1 MHVDMWLLKLHGKEK
16 KTMKKFDIFTD
27 SSCDLPQEMIEQ
39 YDIKVIQL
47 EVIIDDG
54 EPILNK
60 DIDAK
65 QLYQKL
71 RDGAVAKTAAATP
84 GNFYEQMNNSLA
96 QGHDILYLGFTSALS
111 VTYNNGAMM
120 ISELQEKYPNQ
131 KLMSIDTLCASV
143 GQGLLV
149 HFSALKREEGATL
162 EETFHAVMNIKD
174 KIHHQV
180 TVDDLFFLKRGGRV
194 SGATAIAGT
203 MLNIKPMI
211 QVSEAG
217 KLETVGKVRGRKSAM
232 RQLISEMQETA
243 DIDTWEYV
251 FISHGDCYEDAA
263 RVGEL
268 VKEAYPKA
276 KVIISYVGPV
286 IGAHTGPG
294 VIALCYLGKVM
305 KGAK

>member
-1 MHVDMWLLKLHGKEK
+1 MSMFE
-16 KTMKKFDIFTD
+16 IFTD
-27 SSCDLPQEMIEQ
+27 SSCDLPQEIIEQ

-65 QLYQKL
+65 DLYQKL

-84 GNFYEQMNNSLA
+84 GNFYELMNDSLT
-96 QGHDILYLGFTSALS
+96 QGKDILYLGFTSGLS
-111 VTYNNGAMM
+111 VTYNNGAMV

-149 HFSALKREEGATL
+149 HFAALKREEGAKL
-162 EETFHAVMNIKD
+162 EEVFHAVMDMKD
-174 KIHHQV
+174 NIHHQV

-194 SGATAIAGT
+194 SGATAVAGS

-211 QVSEAG
+211 QVSEKG

-263 RVGEL
+263 RVKEM
-268 VKEAYPKA
+268 VEEAYPKA

-294 VIALCYLGKVM
+294 VIALCYFGKVT
-305 KGAK
+305 KGTK

>member
-1 MHVDMWLLKLHGKEK
+1 MNSFE
-16 KTMKKFDIFTD
+16 IFTD
-27 SSCDLPQEMIEQ
+27 SSCDLPQDMIEQ
-39 YDIKVIQL
+39 YGIEVIQL
-47 EVIIDDG
+47 EVIIDGG

-84 GNFYEQMNNSLA
+84 GNFYEQMNASLA
-96 QGHDILYLGFTSALS
+96 QGKDILYLGFTSGLS
-111 VTYNNGAMM
+111 VTYNNGAMV
-120 ISELQEKYPNQ
+120 IGELQEKYPNQ

-149 HFSALKREEGATL
+149 HFAALKREEGAAI
-162 EETFHAVMNIKD
+162 EEVFHAVMDIKD

-180 TVDDLFFLKRGGRV
+180 TVNDLFFLKRGGRV
-194 SGATAIAGT
+194 SGATAVAGT

-211 QVSEAG
+211 QVSEEG

-232 RQLISEMQETA
+232 RQLLSEMKETA
-243 DIDTWEYV
+243 DIDSWEYV
-251 FISHGDCYEDAA
+251 FISHGDCLEDA
-263 RVGEL
+263 VY
-268 VKEAYPKA
+268 VKEMVEEAYPNA
-276 KVIISYVGPV
+276 KVILSYVGPV

-294 VIALCYLGKVM
+294 VIALCYLGKVV
-305 KGAK
+305 KGTK

>member
-1 MHVDMWLLKLHGKEK
+1 MSIFE
-16 KTMKKFDIFTD
+16 IFTD
-27 SSCDLPQEMIEQ
+27 SSCDLPQEMIKQ
-39 YDIKVIQL
+39 YDIKVVQL

-84 GNFYEQMNNSLA
+84 GNFYELMNDSLA
-96 QGHDILYLGFTSALS
+96 QGKDILYLGFTSGLS
-111 VTYNNGAMM
+111 VTYNNGAMV
-120 ISELQEKYPNQ
+120 IRELQEKYPNQ

-149 HFSALKREEGATL
+149 HFAALKREEGAKL
-162 EETFHAVMNIKD
+162 EEVFHAVMDMKD

-194 SGATAIAGT
+194 SGATAVAGT

-211 QVSEAG
+211 QVSEDG

-232 RQLISEMQETA
+232 RQLVSEMQKTS

-251 FISHGDCYEDAA
+251 FISHGDCYEDAT
-263 RVGEL
+263 RVREM
-268 VKEAYPKA
+268 VEEVYPKA

-294 VIALCYLGKVM
+294 VIALCYFGKVT
-305 KGAK
+305 KGMDCTDKK

>member
-1 MHVDMWLLKLHGKEK
+1 MN
-16 KTMKKFDIFTD
+16 KFEIFTD

-71 RDGAVAKTAAATP
+71 REGAVEKTAAATP
-84 GNFYEQMNNSLA
+84 GNFYEQMNASLA
-96 QGHDILYLGFTSALS
+96 QGKDVLYLGFTSGLS
-111 VTYNNGAMM
+111 VTYNNGAMV
-120 ISELQEKYPNQ
+120 IGELQDNYPNQ

-149 HFSALKREEGATL
+149 HFAALKREEGATI
-162 EETFHAVMNIKD
+162 EEVFQAVMDIKD

-211 QVSEAG
+211 QVSEEG
-217 KLETVGKVRGRKSAM
+217 KLDTVGKIRGRKSAL
-232 RQLISEMQETA
+232 RHLVSEMQDTA

-251 FISHGDCYEDAA
+251 FISHGDCLEDAI
-263 RVGEL
+263 RVKEM
-268 VKEAYPKA
+268 VEEAYPKA
-276 KVIISYVGPV
+276 KVTISYVGPV

-294 VIALCYLGKVM
+294 VVALCYLGKAT
-305 KGAK
+305 KGTISNQ

>member
-1 MHVDMWLLKLHGKEK
+1 MSIFE
-16 KTMKKFDIFTD
+16 IFTD

-39 YDIKVIQL
+39 YDIKVVQL

-71 RDGAVAKTAAATP
+71 REGAVAKTAAATP
-84 GNFYEQMNNSLA
+84 GNFYELMNDSLA
-96 QGHDILYLGFTSALS
+96 QGKDILYLGFTSGLS
-111 VTYNNGAMM
+111 VTYNNGAMV
-120 ISELQEKYPNQ
+120 IRELQEKYPNQ

-149 HFSALKREEGATL
+149 HFAALKREEGAKL
-162 EETFHAVMNIKD
+162 EEVFHAVMDMKD

-194 SGATAIAGT
+194 SGATAVAGT

-211 QVSEAG
+211 QVSEDG

-232 RQLISEMQETA
+232 RQLVSEMQKTA
-243 DIDTWEYV
+243 DIDAWEYV
-251 FISHGDCYEDAA
+251 FISHGDCYEDAT
-263 RVGEL
+263 RVREM
-268 VKEAYPKA
+268 VEEVYPKA

-294 VIALCYLGKVM
+294 VIALCYFGKVT
-305 KGAK
+305 KGTDYVEKY

>member
-1 MHVDMWLLKLHGKEK
+1 MSAFE
-16 KTMKKFDIFTD
+16 IFTD

-84 GNFYEQMNNSLA
+84 GNFYELMNDSLA
-96 QGHDILYLGFTSALS
+96 QGKDILYLGFTSGLS
-111 VTYNNGAMM
+111 VTYNNGAMV
-120 ISELQEKYPNQ
+120 IRELQEKYPNQ

-149 HFSALKREEGATL
+149 HFAALKREEGAKL
-162 EETFHAVMNIKD
+162 EEVFHAVMDMKD

-194 SGATAIAGT
+194 SGATAVAGT

-211 QVSEAG
+211 QVSEDG

-232 RQLISEMQETA
+232 RQLVSKMQKTA
-243 DIDTWEYV
+243 DIDAWEYV
-251 FISHGDCYEDAA
+251 FISHGDCYEDAT
-263 RVGEL
+263 RVREM
-268 VKEAYPKA
+268 VEEVYPKA

-294 VIALCYLGKVM
+294 VIALCYFGKVT
-305 KGAK
+305 KGMDCTD

>member
-1 MHVDMWLLKLHGKEK
+1 
-16 KTMKKFDIFTD
+16 MKKFEIFTD

-71 RDGAVAKTAAATP
+71 RNGAVAKTAAATP
-84 GNFYEQMNNSLA
+84 GNFYEQMNDSLA
-96 QGHDILYLGFTSALS
+96 RGNDILYIGFTSGLS

-120 ISELQEKYPNQ
+120 IHELQEKYPNQ

-149 HFSALKREEGATL
+149 HFAALKRAEGATM
-162 EETFHAVMNIKD
+162 EEVFEAVMTIKD

-211 QVSEAG
+211 QVSEEG

-232 RQLISEMQETA
+232 RQLVSEMQETA
-243 DIDTWEYV
+243 DIDAWEYV
-251 FISHGDCYEDAA
+251 FISHGDCYEDAT
-263 RVGEL
+263 R
-268 VKEAYPKA
+268 VKEMVEETYPKA
-276 KVIISYVGPV
+276 KVTISYVGPV

-294 VIALCYLGKVM
+294 VIALCYLGKVV
-305 KGAK
+305 KGTK